1 MLQCPGTDWAVG
13 EGWHAMT
20 APVGC
25 SWHWETPCRQ
35 HSVFHGNALPFFFS
49 ASQMR
54 YEFTLMN
61 TTFSLEDACTCVC
74 VRAHTCKS
82 VFGREHRNGPSP
94 GHRIWHFTIKHVK
107 AREVE
112 RKQTQLLKNLQ
123 NTFCVVLSKNI
134 FHIQL
139 KLGAGLYV
147 WGLHKAS
154 YIFSLNTQLGEASGL
169 ITSHDC
175 VFFSCNIKFIACGS
189 GSDVKL
195 TGTTW
200 SQLVSC
206 FSSHWQGK
214 GTRREASRAMSSLLG
229 IPGKIRSESKKQT
242 VSRKR
247 EQ

>member
-1 MLQCPGTDWAVG
+1 MGMLYRFSSLHLKWG
-13 EGWHAMT
+13 M
-20 APVGC
+20 
-25 SWHWETPCRQ
+25 
-35 HSVFHGNALPFFFS
+35 NLPWWTRHFPWKIP
-49 ASQMR
+49 AHV
-54 YEFTLMN
+54 
-61 TTFSLEDACTCVC
+61 CVC
-74 VRAHTCKS
+74 ARAHTCKS

-94 GHRIWHFTIKHVK
+94 GHRIWHLTIKHIK

-154 YIFSLNTQLGEASGL
+154 YIFSFNTQLGEASGL

-175 VFFSCNIKFIACGS
+175 VFFSCNIKFITCGS

-242 VSRKR
+242 VPRKR
-247 EQ
+247 EQYFPQTSPTPANSPKMQLGISLNYLKAQLELKQRNK